1 MVWKKNQ
8 RETIFDLKE
17 NELDICIHK
26 IVGLEGW
33 FLSCNKLGISQ
44 KTLKA
49 EDFNEA
55 VRESQIIVIETASKL
70 YHLAGEFA
78 KNVYDNNEFVNY

>member
-1 MVWKKNQ
+1 MIWEKNKK
-8 RETIFDLKE
+8 ETIFYLKE

-44 KTLKA
+44 ETLKA
-49 EDFNEA
+49 ENFNEA
-55 VRESQIIVIETASKL
+55 VRESQIIIIKIASKL
-70 YHLAGEFA
+70 YNLAGEFA